1 MGVAA
6 LIQAETDFFLA
17 AYGYAYF
24 APTIIKT
31 YGYSAIGTQLHSV
44 PPWACAFGFSML
56 VAFFSDWARHRFL
69 FAMVPIF
76 IAIAGFA
83 ILMVVHNHHHVEYAA
98 LFLITSGTYSAMPII
113 VCWFTMN
120 LGEFSADPHPPS
132 SLQDSNK
139 TLPCR
144 RPSQTR
150 SWLSLPNRRQQ
161 HWRVS
166 HRCALFQKRL
176 TRANMVGR
184 TASSPV
190 TASRRPTQRPSST
203 RATASASPSSA

>member
-1 MGVAA
+1 MSDAA
-6 LIQAETDFFLA
+6 LIQAETDFSLA

-44 PPWACAFGFSML
+44 PPWVCAFGFSML
-56 VAFFSDWARHRFL
+56 VAFFSDWTRHRFL

-83 ILMVVHNHHHVEYAA
+83 ILMVVHNNHHVEYAA

-132 SLQDSNK
+132 RLQDSNK
-139 TLPCR
+139 NLPCR
-144 RPSQTR
+144 RPSQTCSR
-150 SWLSLPNRRQQ
+150 LGLPNRRRQ
-161 HWRVS
+161 HRRVS
-166 HRCALFQKRL
+166 HCYALPPRGL
-176 TRANMVGR
+176 TRADIM
-184 TASSPV
+184 
-190 TASRRPTQRPSST
+190 
-203 RATASASPSSA
+203 